1 MVVTFSDDEV
11 SDHESEN
18 GQEGNFMAFTTT
30 AIVSESEIVK
40 ENPSDGE
47 LSENAN
53 LQEVYNKLCKIA
65 AKDAM
70 NVDLGLKKINTLE
83 QEKKNLLVK
92 LFDAN
97 ELITS
102 IKIENMSLIE
112 KVKSLESKLSIARK
126 QLDRTFTSKLDNMLN
141 DQKSSFDKIALGFVE
156 SVSSSVVHPP
166 KFVLATSISTLEVR
180 IPKEET
186 LATRKIRVDLSESK
200 PKKLNHLESK
210 KQHKPQWFC
219 RFCGEVGHTCPNC
232 FKLQASKQA
241 TKQKVSMP
249 KAQDPMSLIHELVK
263 ALNLY
268 ANTRAD
274 FKSSSSRNS
283 NLKFASK
290 RVWMQSVD
298 AKDSISVSLSDMV
311 LVLIPSIFCD
321 QKYFSLGFAF
331 ALH

>member
-298 AKDSISVSLSDMV
+298 AKDSISVSLSNMI
-311 LVLIPSIFCD
+311 LVLNLSIPYD
-321 QKYFSLGFAF
+321 QNVF
-331 ALH
+331 H

>member
-241 TKQKVSMP
+241 TKQKVSVP

-298 AKDSISVSLSDMV
+298 AKDSISVSLSNMI
-311 LVLIPSIFCD
+311 LVLNLSIPYD
-321 QKYFSLGFAF
+321 QNVF
-331 ALH
+331 H

>member
-65 AKDAM
+65 VKDAM

-141 DQKSSFDKIALGFVE
+141 DQKSSSDKTALGFVE

-210 KQHKPQWFC
+210 KQHKPQWLC

-298 AKDSISVSLSDMV
+298 AKDSISVSLSNMI
-311 LVLIPSIFCD
+311 LVLNLSIPYD
-321 QKYFSLGFAF
+321 QNVF
-331 ALH
+331 H

>member
-241 TKQKVSMP
+241 TKQKVSVP

-290 RVWMQSVD
+290 RVWMQKTQS
-298 AKDSISVSLSDMV
+298 
-311 LVLIPSIFCD
+311 
-321 QKYFSLGFAF
+321 Q
-331 ALH
+331 